1 MLESMMYIGIGF
13 LFAALIAVGVVSLVH
28 NRAVRL
34 TTRRMEAALP
44 PSITEVQAEKDLQR
58 AEFAMSTRRLE
69 MTVEQLNEKYTNEL
83 TELART
89 RDALARVEKERNAQQ
104 AEIIALKIQ
113 LDALNE
119 PRGRAGREMKHH
131 DGMGSFVSASF
142 SRAAPLNDQHI
153 DVSGLDIG
161 EVRPGHDASAGER
174 TGNLSIGRRAFRAV
188 ARFCV
193 ALAFGVG
200 AAVAAHYHSDD
211 IKATITTLASSLT
224 RLPSATTAAST
235 TATQPTPVSVA
246 TVNVPE
252 VVQEPS
258 AVPAKEVQPTA
269 APEPPPAKQEPPPAA
284 PEQPP
289 IARQEQPAA
298 KQEPVARAVAAPR
311 AIEREVRPS
320 APPQPPA
327 RLTTPY
333 PETRPTTPYPETRPT
348 TIPGWRLRDVV
359 NGVAVLEG
367 PPGVIRAGRGDTV
380 PGVGRVESI
389 VRWGGRWLVATSS
402 GLISTP

>member
-1 MLESMMYIGIGF
+1 MLESVMYIGIGF
-13 LFAALIAVGVVSLVH
+13 LFAALIAVGLVSLVH

-34 TTRRMEAALP
+34 TTRRLEAAIP

-58 AEFAMSTRRLE
+58 AEFAISTRRLE
-69 MTVEQLNEKYTNEL
+69 MTVEQLNEKYTTEL

-89 RDALARVEKERNAQQ
+89 RDALTRVEKERNAQQ

-119 PRGRAGREMKHH
+119 PRAPAGRAMKHNEM
-131 DGMGSFVSASF
+131 DSFVSASF
-142 SRAAPLNDQHI
+142 SQAAPLHDQRI

-161 EVRPGHDASAGER
+161 EVRPGHDVSGGER
-174 TGNLSIGRRAFRAV
+174 MGKLSIGRRAFRAV
-188 ARFCV
+188 ARFCI

-211 IKATITTLASSLT
+211 IKATITKAITLLAGPSS
-224 RLPSATTAAST
+224 PA
-235 TATQPTPVSVA
+235 TATVSAPAPVAVA
-246 TVNVPE
+246 TVSE
-252 VVQEPS
+252 VVQQP
-258 AVPAKEVQPTA
+258 AVVPATAEQLAA
-269 APEPPPAKQEPPPAA
+269 APEPAPVKQEPPPRA

-289 IARQEQPAA
+289 TAKQEQPAVR
-298 KQEPVARAVAAPR
+298 QEQVARTAAAPR
-311 AIEREVRPS
+311 AIEREVRPQAPS
-320 APPQPPA
+320 ATPQPPA
-327 RLTTPY
+327 RLTTP
-333 PETRPTTPYPETRPT
+333 ETRPTTPFPETRPT

-389 VRWGGRWLVATSS
+389 VRWGGRWLVATSG
-402 GLISTP
+402 GLISAP

>member
-34 TTRRMEAALP
+34 TTRRLEAAIP

-89 RDALARVEKERNAQQ
+89 RDALTRVEKERNAQQ

-113 LDALNE
+113 LDALSE
-119 PRGRAGREMKHH
+119 PRRPAGRQMKHPNEMH
-131 DGMGSFVSASF
+131 SFVSASF
-142 SRAAPLNDQHI
+142 SQAAPLNDQRIH
-153 DVSGLDIG
+153 VSGLDIG
-161 EVRPGHDASAGER
+161 EVRPGHGVSAEER
-174 TGNLSIGRRAFRAV
+174 TANPSIGRRAFRAV

-211 IKATITTLASSLT
+211 IKATITTLVSSLT

-235 TATQPTPVSVA
+235 PATQPAPVPVA
-246 TVNVPE
+246 TVTVPE
-252 VVQEPS
+252 VVQEPT
-258 AVPAKEVQPTA
+258 AAPAKEAQP
-269 APEPPPAKQEPPPAA
+269 APEPAVARQEPLPPA

-298 KQEPVARAVAAPR
+298 KQEQVPRAAAAPR

-327 RLTTPY
+327 RLTTPS
-333 PETRPTTPYPETRPT
+333 PEARPTTPYPETRPT